1 MALENVEDSIKS
13 CFQPS
18 SHQNLL
24 KFDIGIHCIMYISM
38 LKITCSAFMSVFSV
52 FVLLA
57 WEYNY
62 IPSELL
68 FLCYYL
74 YFSS

>member
-1 MALENVEDSIKS
+1 MI
-13 CFQPS
+13 
-18 SHQNLL
+18 
-24 KFDIGIHCIMYISM
+24 
-38 LKITCSAFMSVFSV
+38 VFSV

-74 YFSS
+74 YFLSEGL

>member
-1 MALENVEDSIKS
+1 MI
-13 CFQPS
+13 
-18 SHQNLL
+18 
-24 KFDIGIHCIMYISM
+24 
-38 LKITCSAFMSVFSV
+38 VFSV

-62 IPSELL
+62 IPSVLL

-74 YFSS
+74 YFSSEGLCLIYLSDELRYA

>member
-1 MALENVEDSIKS
+1 M
-13 CFQPS
+13 
-18 SHQNLL
+18 LL
-24 KFDIGIHCIMYISM
+24 
-38 LKITCSAFMSVFSV
+38 SAFMIFSV

-68 FLCYYL
+68 FHCYYL